1 MAASMQPKVQY
12 CPSCPACKPGFVF
25 VFGRAKAIHNCTIKE
40 LKEWLRVH
48 RTLEDAPL
56 PLAGRKQELVVVVS
70 ECIDK
75 GVKHAGTHGQQK
87 TPPNSSPGS
96 SPSLPSLKSH
106 EERRPVPAPQHPSCS
121 ESRESGK
128 VESSLARPRSW
139 HDSDEEGEVYD
150 SRRCAVPMK
159 QGVCVRCSCR
169 HRGRYTLAVDQLCPH
184 RGGHT
189 LAVDQLCLHGV
200 TACIQQSEGSTCP
213 SLYSIFDSLC
223 HYTKLL

>member
-1 MAASMQPKVQY
+1 MASSMQPKVQY

-25 VFGRAKAIHNCTIKE
+25 VFGRAKAIHNCTMKE

-70 ECIDK
+70 ECIDR
-75 GVKHAGTHGQQK
+75 GVKHAGTHGQQN

-96 SPSLPSLKSH
+96 YPSLPFLKSL
-106 EERRPVPAPQHPSCS
+106 EERRPVPAPQHPSEC
-121 ESRESGK
+121 RESGK
-128 VESSLARPRSW
+128 VELSLARPRSW

-159 QGVCVRCSCR
+159 QGECVRYSR
-169 HRGRYTLAVDQLCPH
+169 PH
-184 RGGHT
+184 SGGHT

-200 TACIQQSEGSTCP
+200 TACIQQPEGSTCP